1 MTVILRLFRHF
12 LASYWQVKRQFPASS
27 LAAIKSAIQQAEVR
41 HSGEIRF
48 AIEAAL
54 SPAQLIRGM
63 TSRERALEVF
73 SLLHVWDTEH
83 NNGVLI
89 YVLLGDRA
97 VEIIADRGIHA
108 RTGGSDTWQRIIAT
122 MQEAFAEGRFEA
134 GAMNGVGVVAEELG
148 KHFPL
153 RSGDADELSDDVAL
167 L

>member
-1 MTVILRLFRHF
+1 MTVILRLIRHF
-12 LASYWQVKRQFPASS
+12 LASYWQVKRQFPPSS
-27 LAAIKSAIQQAEVR
+27 LAVIKSAIQQAEGR
-41 HSGEIRF
+41 HSGEIQF

-54 SPAQLIRGM
+54 SPAQLVRGM
-63 TSRERALEVF
+63 TAQERALEVF
-73 SLLHVWDTEH
+73 SLLRVWDTEH

-97 VEIIADRGIHA
+97 VEIIADRGIHT
-108 RTGGSDTWQRIIAT
+108 RTGGSSVWQRIIVT

-134 GAMNGVGVVAEELG
+134 GAMNGIAGVAEVLG

-153 RSGDADELSDDVAL
+153 RSGNVDELPDDVAL